1 MNNTKTINEAA
12 GALAGLPK
20 HWIKYLAE
28 RWGKNAG
35 YAGEMAGE
43 HSTITPIKQF
53 DPGKIKK
60 ALKDKENLAVIGR
73 VDGEPLFMITPHH
86 TQETKFSI
94 FEVKPG
100 EGRYDSKGVTTYRGR
115 RSRRIRTADSY
126 NINEVVDILDQLFQ
140 AEGKDFK
147 GMTIEAISKDPTR
160 KAKAEQRQVY
170 KNLPSDPLYSEEP
183 EYQWRERAP
192 SKAQIERG
200 KKYSA
205 LKRPKLDAQIETE
218 KQKIKDQINNVIDGV
233 LDGIIKDV
241 KRGYTG
247 SVDKSTFARK
257 MVDVIDIAGIQRV
270 ARAYS
275 ALGSDYDR
283 KSPTTMAKELKQ
295 TGLM

>member
-1 MNNTKTINEAA
+1 MNTEIFEAA
-12 GALAGLPK
+12 GPLGGLPK
-20 HWIKYLAE
+20 HWIKYLAN
-28 RWGKNAG
+28 RWGKNSG
-35 YAGEMAGE
+35 YSGDMAGE
-43 HSTITPIKQF
+43 HSTVTPIKQF
-53 DPGKIKK
+53 DPGKIRK
-60 ALKDKENLAVIGR
+60 ALKDSNNLAVIGK

-86 TQETKFSI
+86 TQTTKFSI

-100 EGRYDSKGVTTYRGR
+100 EGYHHSKGVTTYRGGRSR
-115 RSRRIRTADSY
+115 RSRTSDSY

-183 EYQWRERAP
+183 EYQWRERNP

-200 KKYSA
+200 KKYGA
-205 LKRPKLDAQIETE
+205 LKRPKLDAKVEAE
-218 KQKIKDQINNVIDGV
+218 KQKIKDQINDVIDGV
-233 LDGIIKDV
+233 LDGIIKDI
-241 KRGYTG
+241 KRGYA
-247 SVDKSTFARK
+247 SSFDKATFARK
-257 MVDVIDIAGIQRV
+257 MADAINIAGIQNV
-270 ARAYS
+270 ARAYN

-283 KSPTTMAKELKQ
+283 KQPIQMAKELKQ